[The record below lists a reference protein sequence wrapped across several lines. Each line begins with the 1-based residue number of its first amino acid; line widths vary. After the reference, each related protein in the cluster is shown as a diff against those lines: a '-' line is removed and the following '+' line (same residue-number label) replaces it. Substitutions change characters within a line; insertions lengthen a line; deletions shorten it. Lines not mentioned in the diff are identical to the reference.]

1 MDGRVDASPRNR
13 QDWSDAALLAAIASR
28 DGAAFTV
35 FYRRHVPMVLA
46 YLLRQTRDRE
56 AAADLAAEVFAA
68 ILLAAGRDADQHESA
83 APWVIAIARNK
94 LLMSLRHGRVE
105 AQARRR
111 LGFEAVALE
120 DDDLDRMERIAQAG
134 GGQLAQLLESLPED
148 ERIAVRSRV
157 VDERSYDE
165 IAGELRC
172 SEMVVRKRVSRGLA
186 RMRDQLRH
194 TGPTARST

>member
-1 MDGRVDASPRNR
+1 MDGRVDASARNR

-46 YLLRQTRDRE
+46 YVLRETRDRE

-68 ILLAAGRDADQHESA
+68 ILLSAGRYAEQHESA

-94 LLMSLRHGRVE
+94 LQTSLHHGRVE
-105 AQARRR
+105 AKARRR
-111 LGFEAVALE
+111 LGFEAVTLE
-120 DDDLDRMERIAQAG
+120 DEDLERLERIAAVG
-134 GGQLAQLLESLPED
+134 GGQLVELLESLPRN
-148 ERIAVRSRV
+148 ERAAVRSRV
-157 VDERSYDE
+157 LDERPDDE

-186 RMRDQLRH
+186 RMREQFREP
-194 TGPTARST
+194 GPA